1 MDTIEQINILKDFIE
16 NQYYAELLEQ
26 ARKGRNYLIIDF
38 SLLAK
43 FNIEISQALLEN
55 PDDILRL
62 FEVAIEHIDLPSE
75 KIKIKAYVKNLPDSS
90 LRLISSKRASDLK
103 RLLAFQGVIRA
114 KSAVLTRTTAV
125 RFECPSCGNL
135 ITLLQ
140 NDTKIREPTRCQ
152 CGRRG
157 KFKSLEPKE
166 MIDVQKVEIEELAE
180 NVKGTSQPQR
190 LKVNLTDS
198 LIDPAWEPKFNPGAK
213 VEIIGILN
221 ELKMKDKNGGDSVD
235 SDYVLDS
242 IYIENIEDEEVDL
255 NITEKEMEIMR
266 TIAKDENCIEK
277 LTSSLIPS
285 IYGHDKIKEGI
296 LVQLVGGVR
305 KKLDDGTVKRG
316 DIHILIIGDPG
327 SGKSAMLQ
335 RIEKVVPHARV
346 ANGKGATG
354 VGLTAAVI
362 RDDFV
367 GWTFAAGTLVLA
379 HKNIAI
385 IDEFDKMSVEDR
397 NAIHEALEQQTVTL
411 SKASIHARLN
421 CECALLAGAN
431 PKYGRFDPHTKTIA
445 EQINL
450 PPTIINRFDLIFP
463 VKDVPE
469 PSKDE
474 KTARKI
480 LESHDSLCCIGLEVD
495 TNLLRKYLFYAK
507 KLKPVRTKE
516 ATEKLI
522 NYYLEIR
529 GKYNRDTGHM
539 AIPISARQLEGLNR
553 LSEAYAKLRLSLKI
567 SSEDAQR
574 AICLMETCLR
584 EIATDPATGEID
596 IDKVYT
602 GITTHQR
609 GNLTKIKEIIENLE
623 EETGKIIQIERII
636 EEASTHNI
644 SEEVVIS
651 SIERLKKSG
660 DIFEPRKGYV
670 SKV

>member
-1 MDTIEQINILKDFIE
+1 MDTIEQINILKEFIE
-16 NQYYAELLEQ
+16 SHYYAELLEQ
-26 ARKGRNYLIIDF
+26 SRKGKNYIIIDF
-38 SLLAK
+38 S
-43 FNIEISQALLEN
+43 NISKYSLEVSQMLLEI
-55 PDDILRL
+55 PDEILSL
-62 FEVAIEHIDLPSE
+62 FSVAIEHIDLPVE
-75 KIKIKAYVKNLPDSS
+75 NIKFKVYVKNLPVSS
-90 LRLISSKRASDLK
+90 KRLISSKRATDLRK
-103 RLLAFQGVIRA
+103 LLAFQGVIRA
-114 KSAVLTRTTAV
+114 KSAVLTRTVAV
-125 RFECPSCGNL
+125 RFECPSCGAI
-135 ITLLQ
+135 ITILQ
-140 NDTKIREPTRCQ
+140 SDTKIREPSRCK

-157 KFKSLEPKE
+157 KFTTLEPKQ
-166 MIDVQKVEIEELAE
+166 MIDVQKIEIEELAE

-198 LIDPAWEPKFNPGAK
+198 LIDPEWEPRFNPGAK
-213 VEIIGILN
+213 VEIVGVLN
-221 ELKMKDKNGGDSVD
+221 QFKIKDKTGGESVD
-235 SDYVLDS
+235 SDYVLDA
-242 IYIENIEDEEVDL
+242 IHIENIEDEEVDL
-255 NITEKEMEIMR
+255 NITDKQMELMKKLSR
-266 TIAKDENCIEK
+266 DENCIEK

-305 KKLDDGTVKRG
+305 KKLEDGTVKRG

-367 GWTFAAGTLVLA
+367 GWTFSAGTLVLA

-385 IDEFDKMSVEDR
+385 IDEFDKMGVDDR
-397 NAIHEALEQQTVTL
+397 NTIHEALEQQTVTI
-411 SKASIHARLN
+411 SKANIHARLN
-421 CECALLAGAN
+421 CECSLLAGAN
-431 PKYGRFDPHTKTIA
+431 PKYGRFDPHSKTIA

-463 VKDVPE
+463 VKDIPA
-469 PSKDE
+469 PATDE

-480 LESHDSLCCIGLEVD
+480 LESHDGLCCIGAEID
-495 TNLLRKYLFYAK
+495 TTLLRKYLFYAK

-516 ATEKLI
+516 ATEKLVS
-522 NYYLEIR
+522 YYLEIR
-529 GKYNRDTGHM
+529 GKYNREKGNF

-553 LSEAYAKLRLSLKI
+553 LAEAYAKLRLSLKI
-567 SSEDAQR
+567 SSEDAHR
-574 AICLMETCLR
+574 AISLMENCLR

-609 GNLTKIKEIIENLE
+609 GNLTKIKEIIENLAKE
-623 EETGKIIQIERII
+623 SGKIIQLERII
-636 EEASTHNI
+636 EAASAQNI
-644 SEEVVIS
+644 SEEVVIT
-651 SIERLKKSG
+651 SIEKLKSSG

-670 SKV
+670 SKI